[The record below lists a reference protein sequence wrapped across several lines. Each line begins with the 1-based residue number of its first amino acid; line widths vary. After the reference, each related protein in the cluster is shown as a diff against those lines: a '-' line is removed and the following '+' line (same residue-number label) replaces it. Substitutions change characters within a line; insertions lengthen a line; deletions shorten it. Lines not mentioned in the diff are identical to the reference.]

1 MGLHPLPCAGFG
13 GFYPRF
19 LALLLVPLLLLATDV
34 LLAQSPET
42 SRVSFSQ
49 VDLEFPQ
56 VADAI
61 ASKDPSALKN
71 ALDKLPSNA
80 QQRLLTVLHA
90 ERILPRS
97 AFASSA
103 G

>member
-34 LLAQSPET
+34 SLAQSPET
-42 SRVSFSQ
+42 SRASFSQ
-49 VDLEFPQ
+49 VDSQ
-56 VADAI
+56 
-61 ASKDPSALKN
+61 SHY
-71 ALDKLPSNA
+71 
-80 QQRLLTVLHA
+80 LTTWFLQDWIKHM
-90 ERILPRS
+90 IIG
-97 AFASSA
+97 FCY